1 MKKNL
6 IPIVSI
12 IGPTASGK
20 TELAVDLALKF
31 SGEIISADSMQI
43 YKEFEISTAKPTL
56 AQRQKIKH
64 HLINILHVNEEFS
77 VAQYTAL
84 AKKAV
89 NNVWCHGKLPFLVGG
104 TGLYVDSLIKN
115 IEFENKITSNE
126 NIRSKLE
133 ETSNSELFEILNNI
147 DPESAQSIH
156 INNRKR
162 IIRAIEFFY
171 TSGYPISTQVKNS
184 QNNISP
190 YKVCKMG
197 LNFKDRKLLYNR
209 INLRVEKMFKLGLIE
224 EVKNI
229 SSNNINLSK
238 TAAGAIGYKEILEY
252 IKGETDL
259 ISAKETL
266 KKATRN
272 YAKRQITWF
281 KRDTEINWLYID
293 DFKDYSE
300 ILNTAE
306 KIIKKFIN

>member
-1 MKKNL
+1 ML
-6 IPIVSI
+6 S
-12 IGPTASGK
+12 
-20 TELAVDLALKF
+20 
-31 SGEIISADSMQI
+31 EIDQESAN
-43 YKEFEISTAKPTL
+43 
-56 AQRQKIKH
+56 KI
-64 HLINILHVNEEFS
+64 HVND
-77 VAQYTAL
+77 T
-84 AKKAV
+84 
-89 NNVWCHGKLPFLVGG
+89 
-104 TGLYVDSLIKN
+104 
-115 IEFENKITSNE
+115 
-126 NIRSKLE
+126 
-133 ETSNSELFEILNNI
+133 
-147 DPESAQSIH
+147 
-156 INNRKR
+156 KR
-162 IIRAIEFFY
+162 LIRAIEFFY

-190 YKVCKMG
+190 YKVCKIG
-197 LNFKDRKLLYNR
+197 LNFKDRELLYNR
-209 INLRVEKMFKLGLIE
+209 INLRVEKMFELGLLN

-229 SSNNINLSK
+229 SSNIPLSK

-293 DFKDYSE
+293 DFKDYSK

>member
-1 MKKNL
+1 MKKDL
-6 IPIVSI
+6 IPLISIVGS
-12 IGPTASGK
+12 TASGK

-31 SGEIISADSMQI
+31 GGEIISADSMQI

-64 HLINILHVNEEFS
+64 HLIDILHVNEEFS
-77 VAQYTAL
+77 VAQYMDL

-89 NNVWCHGKLPFLVGG
+89 NDVWNRGELPFLVGG

-133 ETSNSELFEILNNI
+133 EKSNSELFEILNNI

-156 INNRKR
+156 INNRKK

-190 YKVCKMG
+190 YKVCKIG
-197 LNFKDRKLLYNR
+197 LNFKNRELLYNR
-209 INLRVEKMFKLGLIE
+209 INLRVEKMFELGLLN

-229 SSNNINLSK
+229 SSNIPLSK

-306 KIIKKFIN
+306 KIIRKFIN

>member
-1 MKKNL
+1 MEKDL
-6 IPIVSI
+6 IPLVSI
-12 IGPTASGK
+12 VGPTASGK

-31 SGEIISADSMQI
+31 GGEIISADSMQI

-64 HLINILHVNEEFS
+64 HLIDILHVNEEFS
-77 VAQYTAL
+77 VAQYMGL

-89 NNVWCHGKLPFLVGG
+89 NDVWNRGKLPFLVGG

-115 IEFENKITSNE
+115 IKFENKITSNE

-133 ETSNSELFEILNNI
+133 EKSNSELFEILNKI
-147 DPESAQSIH
+147 DPESAQGIH

-171 TSGYPISTQVKNS
+171 TSGYPISMQVKNS
-184 QNNISP
+184 KNNISP
-190 YKVCKMG
+190 YKVCKIG

-293 DFKDYSE
+293 DFKDYSK